1 MIDGRCVDAS
11 GNEPRVDVDE
21 EEMGVR
27 FIAREGLDPGAS
39 QHLEAHNLIAGR
51 IGAEERERRRVVRCV
66 VLAVVCVMEVVLV
79 VWKMNKIQE
88 QATHLTTTPAQ
99 LCKAQQAGLLR
110 VVCVCA
116 DGVI

>member
-1 MIDGRCVDAS
+1 MSRSGKSACSVVDSTPVA
-11 GNEPRVDVDE
+11 
-21 EEMGVR
+21 
-27 FIAREGLDPGAS
+27 IW
-39 QHLEAHNLIAGR
+39 LIAGR

>member
-1 MIDGRCVDAS
+1 
-11 GNEPRVDVDE
+11 
-21 EEMGVR
+21 MGLETLNP
-27 FIAREGLDPGAS
+27 AGLKPFTGKEA
-39 QHLEAHNLIAGR
+39 EAHVFFLNLNAKLIIAGR

>member
-1 MIDGRCVDAS
+1 MTSVQQLVLDE
-11 GNEPRVDVDE
+11 NEVV
-21 EEMGVR
+21 
-27 FIAREGLDPGAS
+27 
-39 QHLEAHNLIAGR
+39 HNSISLLAGR
-51 IGAEERERRRVVRCV
+51 IGAEERARRRVVRCV

>member
-1 MIDGRCVDAS
+1 MVKDVGSGWSEVALMKRKSDTIDALRDIV
-11 GNEPRVDVDE
+11 
-21 EEMGVR
+21 
-27 FIAREGLDPGAS
+27 L
-39 QHLEAHNLIAGR
+39 LIAGR

>member
-1 MIDGRCVDAS
+1 MLHAVNNLVGSICATPKDFERI
-11 GNEPRVDVDE
+11 RE
-21 EEMGVR
+21 EYCR
-27 FIAREGLDPGAS
+27 QFRR
-39 QHLEAHNLIAGR
+39 NKWLIAGR